1 MNAAFEKT
9 LKDLRQQEAKLQAK
23 KDSFRRD
30 AIKEINNLIELFA
43 IKASELNFKA
53 SAKSEGTVAELGKVK
68 KTRRSTGEA
77 KPKYRA
83 PDGTTWS
90 GRGRTK
96 KAIQDALDSGMTL
109 EQMLIKD

>member
-23 KDSFRRD
+23 KDSCRRD
-30 AIKEINNLIELFA
+30 AIEEINKLLELFD
-43 IKASELNFKA
+43 IKAFELTFKSSVNSEDA
-53 SAKSEGTVAELGKVK
+53 AAGK
-68 KTRRSTGEA
+68 KTRRSPGEA

-96 KAIQDALDSGMTL
+96 KAIQKALDSGITL